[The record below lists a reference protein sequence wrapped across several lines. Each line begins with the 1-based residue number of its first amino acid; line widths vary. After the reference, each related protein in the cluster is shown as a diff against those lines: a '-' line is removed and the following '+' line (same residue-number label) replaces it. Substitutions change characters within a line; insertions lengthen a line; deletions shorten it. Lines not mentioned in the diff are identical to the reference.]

1 MAKYVL
7 IHRHEPKECAIAI
20 AAWKGFASPLRHG
33 RPFGSCARGGHR
45 IWWTVDAD
53 SEAAALSLLP
63 HYVARRTVVEE
74 VREVP
79 LP

>member
-1 MAKYVL
+1 MPRYVL
-7 IHRHEPKECAIAI
+7 THEHKPDECAIAV

-33 RPFGSCARGGHR
+33 RPLGSCATGGHHV
-45 IWWTVDAD
+45 WWTV
-53 SEAAALSLLP
+53 EAASARDALSLLE
-63 HYVARRTVVEE
+63 HYVAQRTVAEE

>member
-7 IHRHEPKECAIAI
+7 THRHEPKECAIAI

-63 HYVARRTVVEE
+63 QYVAERTVVEE

>member
-63 HYVARRTVVEE
+63 HSVAERTVVEE
-74 VREVP
+74 VREVL